1 MTSTRDLPTEL
12 APRPAPPSE
21 VLREVVA
28 ALDRGER
35 VAVATVLARHGSAP
49 STPGQKL
56 ALTERGVALG
66 TVGGGAVELAV
77 LAALGRAL
85 GDPDARPVVDTFRLG
100 PSLGMCC
107 GGSVELLVEP
117 LAPALPALV
126 VGAGHVGAALAPLL
140 ASLGFRVLVVDAR
153 DEVVASPAL
162 LAARPLGPDHVGA
175 PTVGAPTFLRATH
188 DEPEVLR
195 ALGVERGRA
204 GHALCLVMTHDHQL
218 DQQVI
223 EWALGVGFG
232 FVGGVGSRAK
242 AAKTRAR
249 LEHRGVASEL
259 CARVRMP
266 LGLDVGARTPGE
278 IAVAIAAELVLVRS
292 GRDQSPRA
300 PFGPRQHREP

>member
-1 MTSTRDLPTEL
+1 MTASRALPEEL
-12 APRPAPPSE
+12 VPRPAPPAE

-28 ALDRGER
+28 SLDRGER

-56 ALTERGVALG
+56 ALTERGAALG

-77 LAALGRAL
+77 LGALSRAL
-85 GDPDARPVVDTFRLG
+85 SDPDARPVVDTFRLG

-107 GGSVELLVEP
+107 GGSVELLLEP
-117 LAPALPALV
+117 LAPPLPVLV

-162 LAARPLGPDHVGA
+162 LAARPLGPENVGA
-175 PTVGAPTFLRATH
+175 PTVGAPTFLQAAH
-188 DEPEVLR
+188 DEPAVLR
-195 ALGVERGRA
+195 ALSLEA
-204 GHALCLVMTHDHQL
+204 GAASHALCVVMTHDHRL
-218 DQQVI
+218 DQDVI
-223 EWALGVGFG
+223 EWALGAGFG

-242 AAKTRAR
+242 AEKTRAR
-249 LEHRGVASEL
+249 LEQRGLPSE
-259 CARVRMP
+259 ARERVRMP
-266 LGLDVGARTPGE
+266 LGLDIGARTPGE

-292 GRDQSPRA
+292 GRQSSRRPA
-300 PFGPRQHREP
+300 FGPSVG